1 MNKFLLSLLLG
12 SFLCICLA
20 QQVVHTDNGILKKNY
35 DIANKHFQQAELL
48 SLNAG
53 DNEKMYEAADKHYR
67 ESLAIFDKL
76 LKDGEKNLS
85 DSLIFWA
92 KTRKAYI
99 EYYFDSLETA
109 KTDYLAAIALKKK
122 LGTLSDSVLFTP
134 LLYTGGIYYAYNQ
147 FDSALYFY
155 KQAEAIIVKDN
166 NPLRETQRLYNR
178 LGVMQ
183 YETGNYRQAKNY
195 FEKAIAVQGAD
206 PAADKSLLNN
216 YRINIASL
224 HVKLEEYEQARTIY
238 EALLPSADFTNE
250 IYHNLGIICVK
261 TGDLKKGIDYFRKV
275 AYPDNKKLIDLF
287 YNFSMA
293 WAGLREA
300 DSAELYLHKA
310 LAENLRWNGHRKN
323 ISFGLIQKYQGD
335 ELRKQQKFREAA
347 GQYQQA
353 IIQFC
358 IDFNETDITK
368 NPVDFTSAFSYIN
381 LFAALSAKAEALEQL
396 YRINKDINLLVTA
409 VNTYETAF
417 NLADYVGK
425 NYTSDESRMFLG
437 KIKHTVHSKPIDI
450 CLSLYETT
458 HNREYLEKA
467 WSFDQQNKAS
477 ILALNV
483 QEAIWKNDNNSSEL
497 VQREMKLKEKIT
509 RLSLK
514 AGNTT
519 DTAENGKLL
528 ASIRDYEIELGNVK
542 EQLNKDPKWRQKK
555 LSEEIPTIHQL
566 QKKLD
571 NNTALLSY
579 HLSEG
584 ELLTLLIT
592 GTKFSYYKYPLR
604 QNFLNDIETLKSA
617 LHNVTVEADYTGTLA
632 AMNLY
637 QILIEPLQSN
647 LAHIKRLIIIPDDE
661 LNYLPFEALENEKK
675 QFLTEKYAITYQYTA
690 ALFGQKSTAAF
701 SGHTLGFA
709 PFSDAGFNNEAG
721 DNYAILPASADEI
734 NSLKGKTLL
743 SQQARKDSFLVN
755 ANKFKIIHLATH
767 ASMNNTEPLR
777 SFILFHPSDPD
788 NKLFAQEIYNM
799 NLDSTQLVILS
810 ACETGGGQ
818 LVKGEGLM
826 SLSRAFSYAGCQ
838 NIITSLWKASDKN
851 TAFITSRLH
860 YYLDKGFSR
869 DMALQQAKL
878 DFLNNTD
885 IEPRYKSP
893 VYWANL
899 ILIGNYEPY
908 HKNNNWWWIAIV
920 LIVGAFIYKMMKG
933 KSLPKTEKA

>member
-1 MNKFLLSLLLG
+1 MNKFLFSLLLG
-12 SFLCICLA
+12 GFICICIA
-20 QQVVHTDNGILKKNY
+20 QQEVHTDNGALKKNY
-35 DIANKHFQQAELL
+35 DLANKLFKQAEIL

-53 DNEKMYEAADKHYR
+53 DNEKLYEAADKHYR
-67 ESLAIFDKL
+67 ESLTIFDKL
-76 LKDGEKNLS
+76 LKEGEKNLS
-85 DSLIFWA
+85 DSLLFWIRA
-92 KTRKAYI
+92 RKGYI
-99 EYYFDSLETA
+99 EYYFDSLEAA
-109 KTDYLAAIALKKK
+109 KNDYLAAINIKRK
-122 LGTLSDSVLFTP
+122 LESLPDAVLFTP
-134 LLYTGGIYYAYNQ
+134 LLYTGGIYYTQNQ

-155 KQAEAIIVKDN
+155 KQAETIVDKSN
-166 NPLRETQRLYNR
+166 KPLRETQRLYNR

-183 YETGNYRQAKNY
+183 YEIGNYRQAKNY
-195 FEKAIAVQGAD
+195 FEKAIAVQGED
-206 PAADKSLLNN
+206 PAADKSLLTN

-224 HVKLEEYEQARTIY
+224 HVKLEEYEQARSIY
-238 EALLPSADFTNE
+238 EELLPSADFANE
-250 IYHNLGIICVK
+250 INHNLGIICVK
-261 TGDLKKGIDYFRKV
+261 TGDTKKGIDYFRKV
-275 AYPDNKKLIDLF
+275 YYPDNKKLIDLF
-287 YNFSMA
+287 YNYSIA
-293 WAGLREA
+293 WSRLREA

-310 LAENLRWNGHRKN
+310 LAENLKWNGHRKN
-323 ISFGLIQKYQGD
+323 TSFGLIQKYQGD
-335 ELRKQQKFREAA
+335 ELKKQQKFREAA
-347 GQYQQA
+347 DQYQQA

-358 IDFNETDITK
+358 VDFNENDVAS
-368 NPVDFTSAFSYIN
+368 NPADFTSAFSYIN
-381 LFAALSAKAEALEQL
+381 LFAALSAKAEVLEQQ
-396 YRINKDINLLVTA
+396 YRIDKDINLLVTA
-409 VNTYETAF
+409 VSTYETAF

-425 NYTSDESRMFLG
+425 TYTSDESRLFLG

-450 CLSLYETT
+450 CLSLYEIT

-483 QEAIWKNDNNSSEL
+483 QEAIWKNDNISNEL
-497 VQREMKLKEKIT
+497 VHKEMILKEKIT
-509 RLSLK
+509 RLSIK

-542 EQLNKDPKWRQKK
+542 EQLNKDPKWLQKK
-555 LSEEIPTIHQL
+555 LSEEIPSINQI

-571 NNTALLSY
+571 NSTALLSY

-592 GTKFSYYKYPLR
+592 GTKFNYYKYPLR
-604 QNFLNDIETLKSA
+604 QNFFTDIESFKAA
-617 LHNVTVEADYTGTLA
+617 LHNVSLEANYTGTLA

-690 ALFGQKSTAAF
+690 ALFGQKNTAAH
-701 SGHTLGFA
+701 SGGTLGFA
-709 PFSDAGFNNEAG
+709 PFSDAGFNNMTG
-721 DNYAILPASADEI
+721 DNYSILPASAGEI
-734 NSLKGKTLL
+734 NSLKGKSLL
-743 SQQARKDSFLVN
+743 SQQARKDSFLLN

-777 SFILFHPSDPD
+777 SFILFHPADPD

-826 SLSRAFSYAGCQ
+826 SLSRAFAYAGCP

-860 YYLDKGFSR
+860 YYMDKGFSR

-878 DFLNNTD
+878 DFLNNSE

-908 HKNNNWWWIAIV
+908 HNNNNWWWIAIV
-920 LIVGAFIYKMMKG
+920 LIAGAFIYKMMKG
-933 KSLPKTEKA
+933 KSLPKTGKA

>member
-12 SFLCICLA
+12 SFLCFCLA
-20 QQVVHTDNGILKKNY
+20 QQGVPADNSALKKTY
-35 DIANKHFQQAELL
+35 DLANNLFQQAEFL

-53 DNEKMYEAADKHYR
+53 DNEKLYEKADQYYR
-67 ESLAIFDKL
+67 ESLAAFDKL
-76 LKDGEKNLS
+76 IRDGEKKLS
-85 DSLIFWA
+85 DSLLFW
-92 KTRKAYI
+92 TRSRKAYI
-99 EYYFDSLETA
+99 EYYFDSLEAA
-109 KTDYLAAIALKKK
+109 KADYLVAISLKMR
-122 LGTLSDSVLFTP
+122 LGSLADSVLFTP
-134 LLYTGGIYYAYNQ
+134 LLYTGGIYYTQNQ
-147 FDSALYFY
+147 FDSALFFY
-155 KQAEAIIVKDN
+155 KQAEAIIEKN
-166 NPLRETQRLYNR
+166 NKPLRESQRLYNR
-178 LGVMQ
+178 LGVMH

-206 PAADKSLLNN
+206 PAADKSLFSN

-224 HVKLEEYEQARTIY
+224 HVKLEEYEQARSIY
-238 EALLPSADFTNE
+238 EGLLPSADFANE
-250 IYHNLGIICVK
+250 IYHNLGIICLK
-261 TGDLKKGIDYFRKV
+261 TEDFKKGIDFFRKV
-275 AYPDNKKLIDLF
+275 GYQDNKKLIDLC
-287 YNFSMA
+287 YNFSVA
-293 WAGLREA
+293 WTGLHEA

-310 LAENLRWNGHRKN
+310 LAENLKWNGHRKN
-323 ISFGLIQKYQGD
+323 TTFGLIQKHQGD
-335 ELRKQQKFREAA
+335 ELKKQQRFREAA
-347 GQYQQA
+347 SQYQQS

-358 IDFNETDITK
+358 LDFNESNVNK
-368 NPVDFTSAFSYIN
+368 NPTDFTSAFSYIN
-381 LFAALSAKAEALEQL
+381 LFGALAAKAEVLEQQ
-396 YRINKDINLLVTA
+396 YRIEKDINLLITA

-417 NLADYVGK
+417 SLADYVGK
-425 NYTSDESRMFLG
+425 TYTSDESRLFLG

-483 QEAIWKNDNNSSEL
+483 QEAIWKNDNNPGEL
-497 VQREMKLKEKIT
+497 VHKELNLKEKIT

-519 DTAENGKLL
+519 DTTETGKLL

-542 EQLNKDPKWRQKK
+542 EQLNKDPKWLQKK
-555 LSEEIPTIHQL
+555 LSEEIPSIHQL

-584 ELLTLLIT
+584 ELLTLLVT

-604 QNFLNDIETLKSA
+604 QNFFSDIEAFKAA
-617 LHNVTVEADYTGTLA
+617 LHNVSVETNYTGTIA

-637 QILIEPLQSN
+637 QVLIEPLQSS

-675 QFLTEKYAITYQYTA
+675 QFLTEKFAITYQYTA
-690 ALFGQKSTAAF
+690 ALFEQKNISTY
-701 SGHTLGFA
+701 SGGILGFA
-709 PFSDAGFNNEAG
+709 PFTDDGFKMAEG
-721 DNYAILPASADEI
+721 NYSILPASANEI
-734 NSLKGKTLL
+734 NNLKGKIFL
-743 SQQARKDSFLVN
+743 SDQARKDSFLLN
-755 ANKFKIIHLATH
+755 ANKFKTIHLATH
-767 ASMNNTEPLR
+767 ASMNNADPLR

-788 NKLFAQEIYNM
+788 NKLYAREIYNM
-799 NLDSTQLVILS
+799 DLDSTQLVILS

-826 SLSRAFSYAGCQ
+826 SLSRAFAYAGCQ

-851 TAFITSRLH
+851 TAFITGRLH
-860 YYLDKGFSR
+860 YYIDKGFSR

-908 HKNNNWWWIAIV
+908 HKNNNWWWIALV
-920 LIVGAFIYKMMKG
+920 LIAGSLIYKMMKA
-933 KSLPKTEKA
+933 KNLPRTEKA

>member
-1 MNKFLLSLLLG
+1 MNKFLFSLLLG
-12 SFLCICLA
+12 GFICICIA
-20 QQVVHTDNGILKKNY
+20 QQEVHTDNGALKKNY
-35 DIANKHFQQAELL
+35 DLANKLFKQAEIL

-53 DNEKMYEAADKHYR
+53 DNEKLYEAADKHYR
-67 ESLAIFDKL
+67 ESLTIFDKL
-76 LKDGEKNLS
+76 LKEGEKNLS
-85 DSLIFWA
+85 DSLLFWIRA
-92 KTRKAYI
+92 RKGYI
-99 EYYFDSLETA
+99 EYYFDSLEAA
-109 KTDYLAAIALKKK
+109 KNDYLAAINIKRK
-122 LGTLSDSVLFTP
+122 LESLPDAVLFTP
-134 LLYTGGIYYAYNQ
+134 LLYTGGIYYTQNQ

-155 KQAEAIIVKDN
+155 KQAETIVDKSN
-166 NPLRETQRLYNR
+166 KPLRETQRLYNR

-183 YETGNYRQAKNY
+183 YEIGNYRQAKNY
-195 FEKAIAVQGAD
+195 FEKAIAVQGED
-206 PAADKSLLNN
+206 PAADKSLLTN

-224 HVKLEEYEQARTIY
+224 HVKLEEYEQARSIY
-238 EALLPSADFTNE
+238 EELLPSADFANE
-250 IYHNLGIICVK
+250 INHNLGIICVK
-261 TGDLKKGIDYFRKV
+261 TGDTKKGIDYFRKV
-275 AYPDNKKLIDLF
+275 YYPDNKKLIDLF
-287 YNFSMA
+287 YNYSIA
-293 WAGLREA
+293 WSRLREA

-310 LAENLRWNGHRKN
+310 LAENLKWNGHRKN
-323 ISFGLIQKYQGD
+323 TNFGLIQKYQGD
-335 ELRKQQKFREAA
+335 ELKKQQKFREAA
-347 GQYQQA
+347 DQYQQA

-358 IDFNETDITK
+358 IDFNENDVAS
-368 NPVDFTSAFSYIN
+368 NPADFTSAFSYIN
-381 LFAALSAKAEALEQL
+381 LFAALSAKAEVLEQQ
-396 YRINKDINLLVTA
+396 YRIDKDINLLVTA
-409 VNTYETAF
+409 VSTYETAF

-425 NYTSDESRMFLG
+425 TYTSDESRLFLG

-450 CLSLYETT
+450 CLSLYEIT

-483 QEAIWKNDNNSSEL
+483 QEAIWKNDNISNEL
-497 VQREMKLKEKIT
+497 VHKEMILKEKIT
-509 RLSLK
+509 RLSIK

-542 EQLNKDPKWRQKK
+542 EQLNKDPKWLQKK
-555 LSEEIPTIHQL
+555 LSEEIPSINQI

-571 NNTALLSY
+571 NSTALLSY

-592 GTKFSYYKYPLR
+592 GTKFNYYKYPLR
-604 QNFLNDIETLKSA
+604 QNFFTDIESFKAA
-617 LHNVTVEADYTGTLA
+617 LHNVSLEANYTGTLA

-690 ALFGQKSTAAF
+690 ALFGQKNTAAH
-701 SGHTLGFA
+701 SGGTLGFA
-709 PFSDAGFNNEAG
+709 PFSDAGFNNMTG
-721 DNYAILPASADEI
+721 DNYSILPASAGEI
-734 NSLKGKTLL
+734 NSLKGKSLL
-743 SQQARKDSFLVN
+743 SQQARKDSFLLN

-777 SFILFHPSDPD
+777 SFILFHPADPD

-826 SLSRAFSYAGCQ
+826 SLSRAFAYAGCP

-860 YYLDKGFSR
+860 YYMDKGFSR

-878 DFLNNTD
+878 DFLNNSE

-908 HKNNNWWWIAIV
+908 HNNNNWWWIAIV
-920 LIVGAFIYKMMKG
+920 LIAGAFIYKMMKG
-933 KSLPKTEKA
+933 KSLPKTGKA

>member
-12 SFLCICLA
+12 IFLCICLA
-20 QQVVHTDNGILKKNY
+20 QQGVLTDNSTLKKNY
-35 DIANKHFQQAELL
+35 DLANKLFQQAELL
-48 SLNAG
+48 SQNAG
-53 DNEKMYEAADKHYR
+53 DNEKMYAAVDQHYR
-67 ESLAIFDKL
+67 ESLTTFDKL
-76 LKDGEKNLS
+76 LKEGEKNLT
-85 DSLIFWA
+85 DSLLFWIR
-92 KTRKAYI
+92 TRKAYI
-99 EYYFDSLETA
+99 EYYFDSLEAA
-109 KTDYLAAIALKKK
+109 KTDYLAAILLKQK
-122 LGTLSDSVLFTP
+122 LGSLSDSALFSP
-134 LLYTGGIYYAYNQ
+134 LLYTGGIYYSLNQ

-155 KQAEAIIVKDN
+155 KQAEAIIEKN
-166 NPLRETQRLYNR
+166 NKPLRETQRLYNR

-224 HVKLEEYEQARTIY
+224 QVKLEEYEQARIIY
-238 EALLPSADFTNE
+238 ESLLPSEDFANE
-250 IYHNLGIICVK
+250 IYHNLGIICLK
-261 TGDLKKGIDYFRKV
+261 TGDFKKGIDYFRKV
-275 AYPDNKKLIDLF
+275 AYTDNKKLIDLF

-293 WAGLREA
+293 WSGLREA

-323 ISFGLIQKYQGD
+323 TSFGLIQKYQGD
-335 ELRKQQKFREAA
+335 ELKKQQKFREAA
-347 GQYQQA
+347 IHYQQA
-353 IIQFC
+353 IVQFC
-358 IDFNETDITK
+358 IDFNESDITK

-381 LFAALSAKAEALEQL
+381 LFTALSAKAEALEQQ
-396 YRINKDINLLVTA
+396 YRIDKDINLLVVA

-450 CLSLYETT
+450 CLSLYEAT
-458 HNREYLEKA
+458 HNREYLVKA

-483 QEAIWKNDNNSSEL
+483 KEVIWKNDNNSNEL
-497 VQREMKLKEKIT
+497 VKKEMKLKEEIT
-509 RLSLK
+509 RLSIK
-514 AGNTT
+514 AGTTT

-528 ASIRDYEIELGNVK
+528 AIIRDYDIELGNVK
-542 EQLNKDPKWRQKK
+542 EQLNKDPKWLQKK
-555 LSEEIPTIHQL
+555 LSEEIPSIHQI

-604 QNFLNDIETLKSA
+604 QNFFNDIESFKSA
-617 LHNVTVEADYTGTLA
+617 LHNVTIEANYTGTLA

-690 ALFGQKSTAAF
+690 ALFGEKSNAAH
-701 SGHTLGFA
+701 SGGTLGFA
-709 PFSDAGFNNEAG
+709 PFNDAGFNNLAG
-721 DNYAILPASADEI
+721 DNYSILPASADEI

-743 SQQARKDSFLVN
+743 SHMARKDSFLLY
-755 ANKFKIIHLATH
+755 ANKFKTIHLATH
-767 ASMNNTEPLR
+767 ASLNNNEPLR

-788 NKLFAQEIYNM
+788 HKLYAQEIYNL

-810 ACETGGGQ
+810 ACETGGGP

-826 SLSRAFSYAGCQ
+826 SLSRAFAYAGCH

-851 TAFITSRLH
+851 TAFIISRLH
-860 YYLDKGFSR
+860 YYMDKGFGR
-869 DMALQQAKL
+869 DMALQQAKI
-878 DFLNNTD
+878 DFLNSTE
-885 IEPRYKSP
+885 IEPRFKSP

-899 ILIGNYEPY
+899 VLIGNYEPY

-920 LIVGAFIYKMMKG
+920 LIVGAFIYKMMKN
-933 KSLPKTEKA
+933 KSLPKTDKA